1 MVGTADLQIKA
12 LLALYHTSLLC
23 SSVHWFPSLL
33 LTLGGWLVMV
43 GLDGTWTG
51 RVMKG
56 LVWRYDYRIIK
67 SADNLESF
75 GCLGM

>member
-1 MVGTADLQIKA
+1 
-12 LLALYHTSLLC
+12 
-23 SSVHWFPSLL
+23 
-33 LTLGGWLVMV
+33 MV